1 MVRYSVHVSRDRISE
16 VGVLDKAVVLLD
28 ALARPE
34 GPFTLVE
41 LVTRTGIH
49 RATAHR
55 LLRALQ
61 VHGFAQIDELTRWSL
76 GSRLDYLGRR
86 AASGLPLRDAA
97 IPTLTALRD
106 ATGESVQMYVRQGE
120 ARVCIVGLESPHG
133 LRTIVEV
140 GAVLPLGQGSAGH
153 VLQGEAPGTK
163 GWISSVAEREAG
175 VASVSAPVR
184 DSQGVV
190 RASVSVSGPIE
201 RIGRNPGLV
210 YGADVAAAARSIE
223 TAAGWSTSPTE

>member
-1 MVRYSVHVSRDRISE
+1 MSRDRISE

-34 GPFTLVE
+34 APFTLVE
-41 LVTRTGIH
+41 IVARTGIH

-61 VHGFAQIDELTRWSL
+61 VHGFAQIDDLTRWSL
-76 GSRLDYLGRR
+76 GSRLQFLGRR

-97 IPTLTALRD
+97 VPILTGLRD
-106 ATGESVQMYVRQGE
+106 KTGESVQLYIRQGDS
-120 ARVCIVGLESPHG
+120 RVCIVGIESPHG

-140 GAVLPLGQGSAGH
+140 GAVLPLDQGSAGH
-153 VLQGEAPGTK
+153 VLQGEPLGAD

-175 VASVSAPVR
+175 VASVSAPVY

-190 RASVSVSGPIE
+190 RASVSVSGPLE
-201 RIGRNPGLV
+201 RVSRNPGV
-210 YGADVAAAARSIE
+210 MYGAEVVAAARSIE
-223 TAAGWSTSPTE
+223 TAAGWSTLATE

>member
-1 MVRYSVHVSRDRISE
+1 VSRDRISE

-41 LVTRTGIH
+41 LVARTGIH

-61 VHGFAQIDELTRWSL
+61 VHGFAQIDEQTRWSL
-76 GSRLDYLGRR
+76 GSRLEYLGNR
-86 AASGLPLRDAA
+86 AASGLPLRAAA
-97 IPTLTALRD
+97 IAALTSLRD
-106 ATGESVQMYVRQGE
+106 DTGESVQLYIRQGDT
-120 ARVCIVGLESPHG
+120 RVCIAGLESPHG

-140 GAVLPLGQGSAGH
+140 GAVLPLAHGSAGH
-153 VLQGEAPGTK
+153 LLQGEGPGPQ

-184 DSQGVV
+184 DSHGVV

-201 RIGRNPGLV
+201 RVGREPGLI
-210 YGADVAAAARSIE
+210 YGSNVVAAARAIE
-223 TAAGWSTSPTE
+223 TAAGWLTLPSE

>member
-1 MVRYSVHVSRDRISE
+1 MSRDRISE

-28 ALARPE
+28 TLARTE
-34 GPFTLVE
+34 APFTLVE
-41 LVTRTGIH
+41 IVSRTGIH

-61 VHGFAQIDELTRWSL
+61 VHGLAQIDDLTRWSL
-76 GSRLDYLGRR
+76 GSRLEYLGHR

-97 IPTLTALRD
+97 IPALTALRD
-106 ATGESVQMYVRQGE
+106 STGESVQLYIRQGD
-120 ARVCIVGLESPHG
+120 ARVCIVGIESPHG

-140 GAVLPLGQGSAGH
+140 GAVLPLAQGSAGH
-153 VLQGEAPGTK
+153 VLLGEPTGIA

-175 VASVSAPVR
+175 VASVSAAVR
-184 DSQGVV
+184 DSHGAV

-201 RIGRNPGLV
+201 RVSRNPGLMFGDQV
-210 YGADVAAAARSIE
+210 VAAARAIE
-223 TAAGWSTSPTE
+223 MASGWSTAATE